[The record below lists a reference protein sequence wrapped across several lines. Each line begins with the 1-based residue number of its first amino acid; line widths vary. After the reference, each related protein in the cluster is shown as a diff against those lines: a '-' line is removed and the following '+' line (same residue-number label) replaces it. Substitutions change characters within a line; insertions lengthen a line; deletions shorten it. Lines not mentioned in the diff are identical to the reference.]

1 MWLYT
6 LGKKK
11 KKNLWTKPVC
21 KKKAQDFMHTEF
33 YFLPLKTGS
42 GALLEN
48 IFELWKYN
56 CQHYGGIKV
65 LK

>member
-11 KKNLWTKPVC
+11 KTTFEQNLFV
-21 KKKAQDFMHTEF
+21 KKAQDFMHTEF
-33 YFLPLKTGS
+33 YFLPSKTES